1 MTTEQKTFLLATT
14 NQHKL
19 VEIQDLL
26 TGMSVNFRT
35 LLEFPGIKEPEETGA
50 TFAENARLK
59 AVYYSHQTGQQS
71 IAEDSG
77 LEIDA
82 LDGAP
87 GVLSSRFNGTSY
99 PDKFSAIYEQLRAR
113 NADGSTARFICCLAV
128 ADGQQIEFETR
139 GSIEGQISTTP
150 KGASGFGY
158 DPIFFYP
165 SYGRT
170 LAEVSLEEKA
180 AVSHRGQA
188 FRALRAFLKTWRE
201 QRG

>member
-1 MTTEQKTFLLATT
+1 MP
-14 NQHKL
+14 
-19 VEIQDLL
+19 
-26 TGMSVNFRT
+26 VNFRT
-35 LLEFPGIKEPEETGA
+35 LLEFSGIKEPEETGA

-59 AVYYSHQTGQQS
+59 AVYYSRQTGQQS

-99 PDKFSAIYEQLRAR
+99 PEKFSAIYKQLRAR
-113 NADGSTARFICCLAV
+113 NADGSTARFICCLAI

-188 FRALRAFLKTWRE
+188 FRALRAFLKTW
-201 QRG
+201 

>member
-1 MTTEQKTFLLATT
+1 MIFWVASVLSMTTEQKTLLLATT

-26 TGMSVNFRT
+26 TGMPVNFRT

-59 AVYYSHQTGQQS
+59 AVYYSRQTGQQS

-99 PDKFSAIYEQLRAR
+99 PDKFSAIYKQLRAR
-113 NADGSTARFICCLAV
+113 NADGSTARFICCLAI

-170 LAEVSLEEKA
+170 AGREQPCPPVGC
-180 AVSHRGQA
+180 AVS
-188 FRALRAFLKTWRE
+188 
-201 QRG
+201 

>member
-1 MTTEQKTFLLATT
+1 MP
-14 NQHKL
+14 
-19 VEIQDLL
+19 
-26 TGMSVNFRT
+26 VNFRT
-35 LLEFPGIKEPEETGA
+35 LLEFSGIKEPEETGA

-59 AVYYSHQTGQQS
+59 AVYYSRQTGQQS

-99 PDKFSAIYEQLRAR
+99 PEKFSAIYKQLRAL
-113 NADGSTARFICCLAV
+113 NADGSTARFICCLAI

-188 FRALRAFLKTWRE
+188 FRALRAFLKTW
-201 QRG
+201 

>member
-1 MTTEQKTFLLATT
+1 MTKWKTLLIATT

-19 VEIQDLL
+19 IEIRDLL
-26 TGMSVNFRT
+26 TGIPVNFKT
-35 LLEFPGIKEPEETGA
+35 LLEFPSIQEPEETGA

-59 AVYYSHQTGQQS
+59 AIYYSCQTGELS

-87 GVLSSRFNGTSY
+87 GVLSSRFNGASY
-99 PDKFSAIYEQLRAR
+99 PDKFSAIYKQLRER
-113 NADGSTARFICCLAV
+113 NADGSAARFICCLAV

-139 GSIEGQISTTP
+139 GSIEGQIAATP
-150 KGASGFGY
+150 KGADGFGY

-165 SYGRT
+165 SYDRT
-170 LAEVSLEEKA
+170 LAEVSLAEKA

-188 FRALRAFLKTWRE
+188 FRELRTFLKNW
-201 QRG
+201 

>member
-1 MTTEQKTFLLATT
+1 MTTEQKTLLLATT

-26 TGMSVNFRT
+26 TGMPVNFRT

-59 AVYYSHQTGQQS
+59 AVYYSRQTGQQS

-99 PDKFSAIYEQLRAR
+99 PDKFSAIYKQLRAR
-113 NADGSTARFICCLAV
+113 NADGSTARFICCLAI

-150 KGASGFGY
+150 QGASGFGY

-188 FRALRAFLKTWRE
+188 FRALRAFLKTW
-201 QRG
+201 

>member
-1 MTTEQKTFLLATT
+1 MTTEQKTLLLATT

-26 TGMSVNFRT
+26 TGMPVNFRT
-35 LLEFPGIKEPEETGA
+35 LLEFSGIKEPEETGA

-59 AVYYSHQTGQQS
+59 AVYYSRQTGQQS

-99 PDKFSAIYEQLRAR
+99 PEKFSAIYKQLRAR
-113 NADGSTARFICCLAV
+113 NADGSTARFICCLAI

-188 FRALRAFLKTWRE
+188 FRALRAFLKTW
-201 QRG
+201 